1 MKKLFSIICTMLIAF
16 GASAQQKSKTLVAY
30 FSASGVTAK
39 VAKQISEAAKADL
52 YEITPKEKYSS
63 ADLNWRD
70 KQSRS
75 SVEMKDKS
83 SRPEMAEN
91 ISSVDQYETIYIGF
105 PVWWD
110 VAPHIINTFI
120 EANKLEGKTII
131 PFATS
136 GGSSIR
142 NSVKDL
148 RSTYPNLTIKDGQLL
163 NYPTKSEIESFV
175 K

>member
-1 MKKLFSIICTMLIAF
+1 MLIAF

-39 VAKQISEAAKADL
+39 VAKQIAETAKADL
-52 YEITPKEKYSS
+52 YEITPQVKYSS

-75 SVEMKDKS
+75 SVEMANKS
-83 SRPEMAEN
+83 TRPEMAEN
-91 ISSVDQYETIYIGF
+91 IGSTDQYDTIYIGF
-105 PVWWD
+105 PIWWN

-148 RSTYPNLTIKDGQLL
+148 RSTYPNLNIKEGQLL
-163 NYPTKSEIESFV
+163 NYPSQSEIENFT

>member
-1 MKKLFSIICTMLIAF
+1 MNRILSIICTMLISF

-30 FSASGVTAK
+30 FSASGVTAS
-39 VAKQISEAAKADL
+39 VAKQISEVAKADL
-52 YEITPKEKYSS
+52 YEITPKVKYSS

-70 KQSRS
+70 RQSRS
-75 SVEMKDKS
+75 SVEMNNKS

-91 ISSVDQYETIYIGF
+91 IDNMAQYETVYIGF
-105 PVWWD
+105 PIWWN
-110 VAPHIINTFI
+110 VAPHIVNTFI

-136 GGSSIR
+136 GGSSIK

-148 RSTYPNLTIKDGQLL
+148 RSSYPTLTIKDGKLL
-163 NYPTKSEIESFV
+163 NSPSKSEIESFV

>member
-1 MKKLFSIICTMLIAF
+1 MLIAF

-39 VAKQISEAAKADL
+39 VAKQISEATRADL
-52 YEITPKEKYSS
+52 YEITPKVKYSS

>member
-1 MKKLFSIICTMLIAF
+1 MLIAF
-16 GASAQQKSKTLVAY
+16 GASAQQNSKTLVVY
-30 FSASGVTAK
+30 FSASGVTAS

-52 YEITPKEKYSS
+52 YEITPKVKYSS

-75 SVEMKDKS
+75 SVEMADKS
-83 SRPEMAEN
+83 TRPEMAEN
-91 ISSVDQYETIYIGF
+91 ISSMDQYDTIYIGF
-105 PVWWD
+105 PIWWN

-136 GGSSIR
+136 GGSSIT

-148 RSTYPNLTIKDGQLL
+148 RKTYPNLNIKDGQLL
-163 NYPTKSEIESFV
+163 NYPSQSEIENFI

>member
-1 MKKLFSIICTMLIAF
+1 MKRILTIICTMLIAF
-16 GASAQQKSKTLVAY
+16 GASAQQNSKTLVAY
-30 FSASGVTAK
+30 FSASGVTAS

-52 YEITPKEKYSS
+52 YEITPKVKYSS

-75 SVEMKDKS
+75 SVEMADKS
-83 SRPEMAEN
+83 TRPEMAEN
-91 ISSVDQYETIYIGF
+91 IGSMDQYDTIYIGF
-105 PVWWD
+105 PIWWN

-136 GGSSIR
+136 GGSSIT
-142 NSVKDL
+142 NSIKDL
-148 RSTYPNLTIKDGQLL
+148 RKTYPNLNIKDGQLL
-163 NYPTKSEIESFV
+163 NYPNQSEIENFI